1 MSSCMLRWRY
11 IKGFSKSKKGKVGN
25 FYSQTLVIIKKVWRY
40 IGGRESGLISG
51 IDFII

>member
-11 IKGFSKSKKGKVGN
+11 IKGFSKSKKDIVGN
-25 FYSQTLVIIKKVWRY
+25 FYSQTFMIIKQVWCY

-51 IDFII
+51 IYSII